1 MFLLLLSALVFVIIR
16 YYPYA
21 LRLLSP
27 VLIKM
32 MNNQEYACIGFVVFD
47 LLLMCLAVF
56 NWWLSY
62 RLFSRKQ
69 VVPVSRVNFFKNR
82 KEATV

>member
-1 MFLLLLSALVFVIIR
+1 MFLLLLSALVFVFIR
-16 YYPYA
+16 FYPYV

-47 LLLMCLAVF
+47 ILLMCLVVF

>member
-47 LLLMCLAVF
+47 ILLMCLVVF

>member
-47 LLLMCLAVF
+47 ILLMCLVIF

-82 KEATV
+82 KEAAV

>member
-47 LLLMCLAVF
+47 ILLMCLVVF

-62 RLFSRKQ
+62 RLFLRKQ

>member
-47 LLLMCLAVF
+47 ILLICLVVF

-82 KEATV
+82 KEAV